1 MLPKITHLTHRPEL
15 EHRFP
20 ISIID
25 SFRMEGKTVER
36 VKCGVREKYENVH
49 ESQVLIIYFTDGSI
63 IGIDTGSNIAN
74 LVDDDNNLRPED
86 LLIDLDI
93 HWVPEL

>member
-1 MLPKITHLTHRPEL
+1 
-15 EHRFP
+15 
-20 ISIID
+20 
-25 SFRMEGKTVER
+25 MEGKTVER